1 MFRFET
7 FVLPIHPIIR
17 GGKLAFIA
25 FIAFISPFEHKIE
38 TIRNTR
44 AANRAIGGQK
54 HPTLN
59 PAYNL

>member
-17 GGKLAFIA
+17 GGKLA

-54 HPTLN
+54 HPTLS